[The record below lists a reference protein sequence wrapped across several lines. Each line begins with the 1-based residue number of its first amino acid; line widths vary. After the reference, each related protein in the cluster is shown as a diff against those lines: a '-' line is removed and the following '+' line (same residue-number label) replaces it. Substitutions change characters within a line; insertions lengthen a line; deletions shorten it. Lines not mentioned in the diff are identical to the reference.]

1 MHHITLSYGTFRRIP
16 LPVTPLRA
24 NAPQDLVGNR
34 IYLRTRIVY
43 TVAND
48 PENEEFD
55 IPVAGVFDLVQE
67 DGLLKAASAQIYL
80 DASALFARIGE
91 VTRGG
96 NFRG

>member
-1 MHHITLSYGTFRRIP
+1 M
-16 LPVTPLRA
+16 
-24 NAPQDLVGNR
+24 
-34 IYLRTRIVY
+34 Y